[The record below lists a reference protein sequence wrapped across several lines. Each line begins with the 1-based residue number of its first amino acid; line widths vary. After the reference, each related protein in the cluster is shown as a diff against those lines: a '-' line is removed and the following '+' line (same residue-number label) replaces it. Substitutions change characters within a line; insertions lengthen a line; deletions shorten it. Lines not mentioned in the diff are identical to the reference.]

1 MKVGTLRW
9 TLWGIA
15 AAALLLGIWSGSRIL
30 GLSGLKGA
38 PVTITGHTLPEPRPV
53 APFELTDHLGRPFD
67 LDSLK
72 GRWTLVFF
80 GYTFCPD
87 VCPMTLQVVGEA
99 QRQLTD
105 TSASKQLA
113 YVFISVDPERDTL
126 DRLAQYATHFSPDIL
141 GVTGSH
147 PQILTMSRPLGVI
160 YAKVDSG
167 DTEDYLVD
175 HSASL
180 FLINPDAELH
190 AVLTAPHTAET
201 IADDLLKLL
210 DSYRG

>member
-1 MKVGTLRW
+1 M
-9 TLWGIA
+9 
-15 AAALLLGIWSGSRIL
+15 LLGVWSGSRIL
-30 GLSGLKGA
+30 GLGGFKGTA
-38 PVTITGHTLPEPRPV
+38 VAISGHTLPEPRPV
-53 APFELTDHLGRPFD
+53 VPFELTDHLGRPFD

-87 VCPMTLQVVGEA
+87 VCPMTLQAVGEA
-99 QRQLTD
+99 RRQLAD
-105 TSASKQLA
+105 ASAAKELA

-126 DRLAQYATHFSPDIL
+126 DRLAQYAAHFSPDIL

-160 YAKVDSG
+160 YAKVDNG
-167 DTEDYLVD
+167 DTENYLVD

-201 IADDLLKLL
+201 IAEDLQKLL